1 MKTAAMILGIG
12 NPKAFLRKIMD
23 MQREM
28 EESKPAAKG
37 KDEKFDMNML

>member
-1 MKTAAMILGIG
+1 
-12 NPKAFLRKIMD
+12 MD

>member
-1 MKTAAMILGIG
+1 
-12 NPKAFLRKIMD
+12 MD

-37 KDEKFDMNML
+37 KDEKFDMNMLLEASNPLARNH